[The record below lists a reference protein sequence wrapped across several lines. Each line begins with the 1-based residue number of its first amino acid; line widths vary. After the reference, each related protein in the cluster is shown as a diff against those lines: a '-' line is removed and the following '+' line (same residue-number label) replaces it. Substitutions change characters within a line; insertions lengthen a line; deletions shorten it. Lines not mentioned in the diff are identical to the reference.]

1 LRTKNREVQGLLR
14 KNSETQT
21 TTTVDR
27 GLIIVEARVSYVNS
41 FSRRGTLRSDPH
53 DFHSS
58 VQIKPYRPR
67 NGTLLWPTDLPST
80 VEILNEC
87 AWSDSSDRDLTIPVT
102 SIRSATQQPHSGHLK
117 RSNDTK
123 PSSSSQRTAAAPPE
137 VRWSMAKVLP
147 NWQVSELIPYPKHL
161 TQCMLND
168 EHHEKTYSVHGTA
181 TEAGH
186 GKARS
191 AAAV

>member
-1 LRTKNREVQGLLR
+1 
-14 KNSETQT
+14 
-21 TTTVDR
+21 
-27 GLIIVEARVSYVNS
+27 LIIVEARVSYVNS

-117 RSNDTK
+117 K
-123 PSSSSQRTAAAPPE
+123 IQRHQTIILLTANRGSA
-137 VRWSMAKVLP
+137 
-147 NWQVSELIPYPKHL
+147 
-161 TQCMLND
+161 
-168 EHHEKTYSVHGTA
+168 
-181 TEAGH
+181 
-186 GKARS
+186 ARS
-191 AAAV
+191 TVEHGQSTAKLAG